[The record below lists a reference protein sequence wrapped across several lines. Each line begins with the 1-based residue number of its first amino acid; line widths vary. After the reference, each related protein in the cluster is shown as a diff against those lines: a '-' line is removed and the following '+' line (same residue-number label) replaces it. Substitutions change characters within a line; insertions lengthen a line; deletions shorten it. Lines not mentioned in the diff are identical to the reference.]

1 MTGATVCP
9 ASGKVNFAPS
19 FMGIFTPSNFRRKCN
34 QSRTPANAA
43 APHRNYGAP
52 SRRMTLPECPRAGLS
67 GAPSAVERAVE
78 SVSSMSAATA
88 RPKITLQR

>member
-34 QSRTPANAA
+34 QNA
-43 APHRNYGAP
+43 G
-52 SRRMTLPECPRAGLS
+52 
-67 GAPSAVERAVE
+67 
-78 SVSSMSAATA
+78 
-88 RPKITLQR
+88 